1 MKKLFFVLLIPSLS
15 LIFNSC
21 TKSASASIDVTAAI
35 TYQLLAGT
43 YKTTSIMAK
52 DNNTGGTIDM
62 YAQMSSCQKDDTEI
76 LSPDGTYYYV
86 DAGTQCSPAGDNT
99 GTWTLS
105 VNKITIG
112 SINANIQS
120 YDGQNLVVTY
130 VQTAGGSTY
139 SITQKFVRQ

>member
-1 MKKLFFVLLIPSLS
+1 MKKLFFILLIPSLS

-35 TYQLLAGT
+35 TYQLVAGT
-43 YKTTSIMAK
+43 YKTTSIVAK
-52 DNNTGGTIDM
+52 DNSSGSQFDL

-86 DAGTQCSPAGDNT
+86 DAGTKCNPIGDST
-99 GTWTLS
+99 GSWTLNA
-105 VNKITIG
+105 NKITIG
-112 SINANIQS
+112 SINASIQS

-130 VQTAGGSTY
+130 TQTNGSSTY
-139 SITQKFVRQ
+139 TVTQKFVRQ